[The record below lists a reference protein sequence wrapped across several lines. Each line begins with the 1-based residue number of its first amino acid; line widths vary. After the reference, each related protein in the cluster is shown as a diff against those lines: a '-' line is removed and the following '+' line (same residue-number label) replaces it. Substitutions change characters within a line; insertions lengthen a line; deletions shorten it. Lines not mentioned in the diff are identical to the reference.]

1 MARVLYFIHTEIT
14 KIFSKN
20 KKPRIEAY
28 FIFFL
33 LIFYI
38 DIQIDRLHIPIIF

>member
-14 KIFSKN
+14 KKISKN

-28 FIFFL
+28 FFFL
-33 LIFYI
+33 SIFYNE
-38 DIQIDRLHIPIIF
+38 IQIGRLHIPIIF